1 MTKKKNTTLQDAD
14 DGWGGYDWMQAFFG
28 GVSRMTVYRWWKSGV
43 ISQPQYPTGSIN
55 KPFWWKRT
63 VREQAT
69 ATAAATAATA
79 IEIASARGKRTYAMR
94 RDRRV
99 AKAKAKFPTA
109 TKKPAPRKPAQK
121 HAAVENTEE
130 LTF

>member
-1 MTKKKNTTLQDAD
+1 MTKKKNDRLQDD

-63 VREQAT
+63 VREQA
-69 ATAAATAATA
+69 AATAGAA
-79 IEIASARGKRTYAMR
+79 GRAVVGQAG
-94 RDRRV
+94 RDHRPGRLCDPG
-99 AKAKAKFPTA
+99 AEFHDDLRA
-109 TKKPAPRKPAQK
+109 
-121 HAAVENTEE
+121 
-130 LTF
+130 